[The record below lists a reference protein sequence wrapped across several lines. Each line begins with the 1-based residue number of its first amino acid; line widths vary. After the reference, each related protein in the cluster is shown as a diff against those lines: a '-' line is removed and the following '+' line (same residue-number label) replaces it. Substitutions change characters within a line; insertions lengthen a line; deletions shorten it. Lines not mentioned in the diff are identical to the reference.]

1 LGDLAIEISAGDV
14 KAKLDAGE
22 PLRLIDCREPFEW
35 ELCRI
40 EGARL
45 LPMNSIPQ
53 HLQELDDDGPPIV
66 VYCHH
71 GVRSMS
77 VVDWLRRQGVENCQS
92 MSGGIDYWSLTVDRS
107 VPRY

>member
-1 LGDLAIEISAGDV
+1 MADLAMEISPSDV

-22 PLRLIDCREPFEW
+22 PLRLIDCREQGEYDI
-35 ELCRI
+35 CRI

-45 LPMNSIPQ
+45 LPMNSIPK
-53 HLQELDDDGPPIV
+53 HLQELDDDGAPIV

-71 GVRSMS
+71 GVRSLS
-77 VVDWLRRQGVENCQS
+77 VVDWLRRQGVENAQS
-92 MSGGIDYWSLTVDRS
+92 MSGGIDYWSISVDRS

>member
-1 LGDLAIEISAGDV
+1 MNDLPMEITPGEVHS
-14 KAKLDAGE
+14 KRLAGE
-22 PLRLIDCREPFEW
+22 AMRLIDCREQAEYDICS
-35 ELCRI
+35 LQ
-40 EGARL
+40 GARL
-45 LPMNSIPQ
+45 LPMNSIPM

-71 GVRSMS
+71 GVRSLS
-77 VVDWLRRQGVENCQS
+77 VVDWLRRHGVENCQS